1 MRQRYPK
8 HGDRVNAIQKM
19 HYTTGE
25 LTTGVVKD
33 VLTKARVHSRGHKV
47 RLTDGTIA
55 RVQSFVDEV
64 GEQRWLEGAKPRSP
78 GGYRPEELPGLDDL
92 R

>member
-1 MRQRYPK
+1 MSQRYPK
-8 HGDRVNAIQKM
+8 PGDRVNAIQKE
-19 HYTTGE
+19 HYATGE

-33 VLTKARVHSRGHKV
+33 VLTGARFHPRGHKV
-47 RLTDGTIA
+47 RLQDGTIA

-64 GEQRWLEGAKPRSP
+64 GEWHWLEGAKPRSP
-78 GGYRPEELPGLDDL
+78 EDYRPEEFPGLDDL